1 MRHNGTTTRM
11 FEKDFSGERIFIV
24 TALIA
29 SIIIGALIFSF
40 TKNYY
45 EESGRKLFVSEVEE
59 TTQAMERRIEKY
71 ENALRSGVAF
81 FQGSRKVSRDEWRWF
96 VTTLETEKF
105 YPGVQG
111 VGYTMMLKPA
121 EVEPTIRR
129 MRIEGYP
136 SFTLRPAGK
145 REEYSSILYLE
156 PMDKRNIQAIG
167 YDMYADPVRREAM
180 RFARDSGTAAISGK
194 VHLVQEIDTD
204 VQAGFLMY
212 LPLYKR
218 GSTIDTVEER
228 RKALVGF
235 VYSPFRIKELIK
247 SLNINEASLDYEIY
261 DGEISEKNLLYRGT
275 NHPMDATHYHH
286 DETIQIGGR
295 IWNVRY
301 SSTDAF
307 DAAHASGQHV
317 VLSLAIFLFYLFL
330 MSIIFKLLHN
340 RKILTRKRDELQQAS
355 IQLRESEEFYRTIF
369 ASVSEAIFILS
380 DKIIVDCNDLA
391 LSIFEMNKEEIIGKN
406 IHDLSH
412 NLECG
417 KSHFHSY
424 LNAVH
429 QGESPTTICTLSINK
444 KDIKRKILEFTLSMF
459 GSQNENKIIMI
470 VRDISSRVE
479 EEKLLKMSAR
489 QAQMGEMISVIAHQW
504 RQPLAIINAITAQIR
519 IKLMMTEE
527 NDCTITDKLI
537 TIEEQS
543 SHLSQTI
550 SEYRDFFHPNKPKEF
565 FYLSAL
571 LTSALNL
578 VDYALRNH
586 SIAVEIV
593 IDNDPKLFSY
603 RNEIL
608 QVLIA
613 LLKNSLDAFEEKSIS
628 HKKILITI
636 DYDGEYGT
644 IVILDNG
651 GGISAEI
658 VEKVFLPYFTTKN
671 NIKGTGLGLYMSKM
685 IIEGHCHGSI
695 HAHNE
700 NEYAVFTI
708 KLPLENEQ

>member
-1 MRHNGTTTRM
+1 MRHHGITTRM
-11 FEKDFSGERIFIV
+11 FEKDFSGERIFIG

-45 EESGRKLFVSEVEE
+45 EESGRKRFVSEAEE
-59 TTQAMERRIEKY
+59 TTQAMKRRVENY
-71 ENALRSGVAF
+71 ENALRSGEAF
-81 FQGSRKVSRDEWRWF
+81 FQGSQKVSRDEWRWF
-96 VTTLETEKF
+96 VTTLEIEKF

-111 VGYTMMLKPA
+111 IGYTMMLKPT
-121 EVEPTIRR
+121 EVEPTIAQ

-145 REEYSSILYLE
+145 REEYSSILYIE
-156 PMDKRNIQAIG
+156 PMNKRNIQAIG

-180 RFARDSGTAAISGK
+180 RLARDSGMTAISGK
-194 VHLVQEIDTD
+194 VHLVHEIDAD
-204 VQAGFLMY
+204 IQPGFLMY

-218 GSTIDTVEER
+218 DAIIDTVEER

-235 VYSPFRIKELIK
+235 VFSPFRIKELIK
-247 SLNINEASLDYEIY
+247 SLKINESSLHLEIY
-261 DGEISEKNLLYRGT
+261 DGKISENNLLYRCT
-275 NHPMDATHYHH
+275 DHPVSGTHYHQ
-286 DETIQIGGR
+286 DETIRIGGR
-295 IWNVRY
+295 IWNVHY

-307 DAAHASGQHV
+307 DAAHASGHHV
-317 VLSLAIFLFYLFL
+317 FLSLAIFSLYLFL

-340 RKILTRKRDELQQAS
+340 RKILTAKRDELQQATVK
-355 IQLRESEEFYRTIF
+355 LHESEEFYRTIF
-369 ASVSEAIFILS
+369 ASVSEAIFILN
-380 DKIIVDCNDLA
+380 DKMIVDCNDLA
-391 LSIFEMNKEEIIGKN
+391 LSIFESNKEEIIGKN
-406 IHDLSH
+406 ILDLSH

-417 KSHFHSY
+417 KSHFSSY
-424 LNAVH
+424 FNAAH
-429 QGESPTTICTLSINK
+429 QGEPSTTICSLSINK
-444 KDIKRKILEFTLSMF
+444 KDIERKILEITLSIF
-459 GSQNENKIIMI
+459 GRQNENKIIMI

-479 EEKLLKMSAR
+479 EERVLKMNAR

-504 RQPLAIINAITAQIR
+504 RQPLAIINAITSQMR
-519 IKLMMTEE
+519 IKLMMTEDNDPIMTE
-527 NDCTITDKLI
+527 NLI

-543 SHLSQTI
+543 THLSQTI

-571 LTSALNL
+571 VTSALNL
-578 VDYALRNH
+578 VDYALKNH

-613 LLKNSLDAFEEKSIS
+613 LLKNSLDAFEENTIS
-628 HKKILITI
+628 HKKILISI
-636 DYDGEYGT
+636 DNDGEYGT

-651 GGISAEI
+651 GGIPVEI

-671 NIKGTGLGLYMSKM
+671 HSNGTGLGLYMSKM
-685 IIEGHCHGSI
+685 IIEGHCHGVI

-708 KLPLENEQ
+708 KLPLGNER